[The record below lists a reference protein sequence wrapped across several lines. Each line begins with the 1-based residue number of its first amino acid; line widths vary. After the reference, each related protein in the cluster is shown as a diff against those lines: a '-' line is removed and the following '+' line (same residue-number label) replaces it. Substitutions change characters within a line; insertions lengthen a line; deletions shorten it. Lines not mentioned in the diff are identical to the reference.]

1 MENIARTVK
10 STPKTK
16 VNGEIVSKG
25 FKANEKFAGR
35 VSLKVSSKSSN
46 TNMKR
51 EDRRL
56 QSTQIR
62 RNKRE
67 EAMDK
72 KRKLGGISGK
82 SAPFLT
88 CFVALHELIDVNSA
102 LAIIESCDEEA
113 FVDKTNP
120 NITYLR

>member
-1 MENIARTVK
+1 MNF
-10 STPKTK
+10 P
-16 VNGEIVSKG
+16 
-25 FKANEKFAGR
+25 GR
-35 VSLKVSSKSSN
+35 VSVKVSTKAN
-46 TNMKR
+46 HKQLGR

-56 QSTQIR
+56 QSNQIR
-62 RNKRE
+62 KNKRE

-72 KRKLGGISGK
+72 KRKLGVGK

-88 CFVALHELIDVNSA
+88 CFVSLNEEIDVNSA

-113 FVDKTNP
+113 FVNKSNP

>member
-1 MENIARTVK
+1 M
-10 STPKTK
+10 
-16 VNGEIVSKG
+16 
-25 FKANEKFAGR
+25 
-35 VSLKVSSKSSN
+35 SSKSSN

-88 CFVALHELIDVNSA
+88 CFVALHEEIDVNSA
-102 LAIIESCDEEA
+102 IAIIESCDEEA

-120 NITYLR
+120 NVTYLR